1 MKQKARNKMARDT
14 AELTDPKKEQ
24 VKPKK
29 ELHKIVDD
37 IFKNGTTL
45 EEREDWKDGVERE
58 RNSTF
63 AAKEA
68 ITRLS
73 KWLDGGE
80 KEDND
85 LAKVAWFCISQIV
98 REENEAEQAE
108 KDQAE
113 AVKSAEKGI
122 NKTGDTQPNEERRQ
136 EANKRASV

>member
-1 MKQKARNKMARDT
+1 
-14 AELTDPKKEQ
+14 
-24 VKPKK
+24 
-29 ELHKIVDD
+29 VDD

-73 KWLDGGE
+73 LWLDGGE

-108 KDQAE
+108 KDAAE
-113 AVKSAEKGI
+113 AAKSAEKGI
-122 NKTGDTQPNEERRQ
+122 NKTGDAQPNEERRA